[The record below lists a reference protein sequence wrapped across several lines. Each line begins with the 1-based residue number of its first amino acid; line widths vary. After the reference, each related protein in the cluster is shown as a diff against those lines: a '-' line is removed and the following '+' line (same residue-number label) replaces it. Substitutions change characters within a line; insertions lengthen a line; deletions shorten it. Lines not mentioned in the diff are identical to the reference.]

1 MSGRD
6 DPIVW
11 IAGVGWDDTPGTD
24 RRLVTAIA
32 ERHRVLW
39 VDPPRRD
46 AWGEWVGA
54 RAYPVAPVAPGVD
67 RLRVPA
73 PPGFTRWPITLLT
86 GVLHAQTIAGSRR
99 RGTSPRAVVLS
110 HPLTRF
116 ARRGSAPRVLYL
128 TDDWVAGAG
137 LMGLDAAAVRRT
149 LADNARRS
157 DVVAAVTAPLIDG
170 IRALGAAGPAEVIP
184 NGAPVLAPHRAVRH
198 AVAGVVGQLNER
210 LDLALLE
217 AVVAA
222 GVGLRLI
229 GPRADRDPGFG
240 RRLDALIAHERVE
253 WTGALGA
260 EALRAQLAVIAVGL
274 TPYADS
280 PFNRASFPLKTLEYL
295 AAGVPVVSSDLA
307 ASRWI
312 DSAHVTV
319 ADTPAAFVRAVRDAV
334 GRTPVE
340 EPSAEAA
347 RIALAYAHRWEAR
360 ADDFLRLIDSAR
372 RPSAAVGRQPAS
384 GTR

>member
-46 AWGEWVGA
+46 AWGAWIGA
-54 RAYPVAPVAPGVD
+54 GAYPAGPVAPNVE

-73 PPGFTRWPITLLT
+73 PPGFTRWPVTAVTAMVHALTLD
-86 GVLHAQTIAGSRR
+86 GARR

-116 ARRGSAPRVLYL
+116 PRRGTAPRVLYL

-137 LMGLDAAAVRRT
+137 LMGLDAGAVRRT
-149 LADNARRS
+149 LAANARRA
-157 DVVAAVTAPLIDG
+157 DVVAAVTAPLIDDA
-170 IRALGAAGPAEVIP
+170 RALGAAGPAEVIP
-184 NGAPVLAPHRAVRH
+184 NGAPQLAPRRAARQP
-198 AVAGVVGQLNER
+198 VAGVVGQLNER

-217 AVVAA
+217 GVVAA
-222 GVGLRLI
+222 GVSLRLI
-229 GPRADRDPGFG
+229 GPRADRDAAFG
-240 RRLDALIAHERVE
+240 RRLDALIGHERVE
-253 WTGALGA
+253 WTGPLAA
-260 EALRAQLAVIAVGL
+260 EALRAQLAVLAVGL
-274 TPYADS
+274 TPYTDS

-312 DSAHVTV
+312 DSPDVTV
-319 ADTPAAFVRAVRDAV
+319 AATPDAFVRSVRDAV
-334 GRTPVE
+334 GRAPLEDAV
-340 EPSAEAA
+340 AEAG
-347 RIALAYAHRWEAR
+347 RVALAHRHRWEAR
-360 ADDFLRLIDSAR
+360 ADDFLRLIASAGR
-372 RPSAAVGRQPAS
+372 TSPAARQPAS
-384 GTR
+384 DTR